1 MLRGLH
7 RLSWAAQ
14 YMKPALIPGST
25 CQRSP
30 SLGLRSPR
38 PPPLSFPHFNTMRQ
52 VKNIIK
58 KSPIQRVSFNKTIAC
73 RVNMSSSNFGL
84 LPAIPLL
91 SARLVEA
98 ALLSPKCPL
107 HLGNSSKHR
116 CFQAAALSAGTAA
129 LRLPDLQHKT
139 PLQNL

>member
-1 MLRGLH
+1 MRSTSAKLGGSIHETGPDTRFHL
-7 RLSWAAQ
+7 
-14 YMKPALIPGST
+14 PALA
-25 CQRSP
+25 
-30 SLGLRSPR
+30 LPR
-38 PPPLSFPHFNTMRQ
+38 PALSSSPPLSFPHFNTMRQ

-116 CFQAAALSAGTAA
+116 CFQAAALPAGTAA
-129 LRLPDLQHKT
+129 LRLPDLQRKT
-139 PLQNL
+139 PPQNL